1 MAGNKAVDDPG
12 WLTEHRY
19 RAVRQVL
26 DGVPVAE
33 VARQVGASRQSVYAW
48 KARYE
53 AEGLSGLAER
63 SRRPHSSPTRMPA
76 EVEAQ
81 ICELRRAYPRW
92 GARRIAHE
100 LESGGVSPAPG
111 RSSVYRVLVRNGLVA
126 AQAQNHKRK
135 YRRWQRDAPMQLWQL
150 DVMGGVFLAG
160 GRECKLVTG
169 IDDHSRFVVIARV
182 VEHPSGRAVCAAFT
196 AAMARYGV
204 PSEVLTDNGK
214 QFTGRFTK
222 PFPAEVLF
230 EKICRD
236 NGITARLTKPRT
248 PTTTGK
254 IERWHKSLRR
264 ELLDAAGPF
273 ADLAAAQ
280 AAIDAWVHAYNHTR
294 PHQSLNMA
302 TPASAFR
309 PAPVEPT
316 SRPAPLSVLPQQDVA
331 TSASPAP
338 QVPEPPLALPALS
351 IAGHD
356 GAAVEWEA
364 VLSPIGRLCLPAN
377 QQIKFAAALANR
389 TVTVWANDRSIHVLL
404 DGHLIRT
411 RPSRFS
417 EHDLRD
423 LLARGGRAAGPEPGP
438 SALPP
443 GVLPPVSVVE
453 LERTVD
459 RDGGV
464 GLGGLRV
471 LLDPPLAGQRV
482 TLRLDGQLMHVIS
495 GGCSSRPSP
504 RPSTRAAG
512 PNSSA
517 LAPHPHPCRRHRPSR
532 CAQCAGFPPTAWP
545 WSPAN
550 ACESAAPTPGRPS
563 PSPSRTPSSACCST
577 TSSCP
582 PIRAQPPSRS
592 PASKATPESAIPDP
606 PTVSSIS

>member
-1 MAGNKAVDDPG
+1 MAGDKASDDQG
-12 WLTEHRY
+12 WLAEHRY
-19 RAVRQVL
+19 RAVLQVL
-26 DGVPVAE
+26 DGAPVTE
-33 VARQVGASRQSVYAW
+33 VARQFGASRQSVYAW

-53 AEGLSGLAER
+53 AEGLAGLAER
-63 SRRPHSSPTRMPA
+63 SRRPHTSPTQLPA

-100 LESGGVSPAPG
+100 LLDRGVAPAPS

-135 YRRWQRDAPMQLWQL
+135 YRRWQRDAPMQLWQM
-150 DVMGGVFLAG
+150 DIMGGVFLAG

-169 IDDHSRFVVIARV
+169 IDDHSRFVVIAKV

-196 AAMARYGV
+196 DAMRRYGV

-230 EKICRD
+230 EKICREH
-236 NGITARLTKPRT
+236 GITARLTKPRT

-254 IERWHKSLRR
+254 IERWHKTLRR

-273 ADLAAAQ
+273 ADLATAQ
-280 AAIDAWVHAYNHTR
+280 AAIDAWVHGYNHTR

-309 PAPVEPT
+309 PAPIEPAA
-316 SRPAPLSVLPQQDVA
+316 RPAALSVVDYPNPDLGVAPPFPPAPPQQR
-331 TSASPAP
+331 P
-338 QVPEPPLALPALS
+338 ALPTPPAVAVAVH
-351 IAGHD
+351 AGT
-356 GAAVEWEA
+356 AVEWEA
-364 VLSPIGRLCLPAN
+364 VLSPIGRLCLPGN

-411 RPSRFS
+411 RPSRFAA
-417 EHDLRD
+417 HDLRD
-423 LLARGGRAAGPEPGP
+423 LLTRGGRPAGPEPGP

-443 GVLPPVSVVE
+443 GALPPAGVVE

-459 RDGGV
+459 RDGGI
-464 GLGGLRV
+464 GLGGQRV

-482 TLRLDGQLMHVIS
+482 TLRLDGQLLHIIT
-495 GGCSSRPSP
+495 GGLLVKTLPAP
-504 RPSTRAAG
+504 IDPNQRAKLVGARTAAT
-512 PNSSA
+512 P
-517 LAPHPHPCRRHRPSR
+517 L
-532 CAQCAGFPPTAWP
+532 PP
-545 WSPAN
+545 
-550 ACESAAPTPGRPS
+550 
-563 PSPSRTPSSACCST
+563 
-577 TSSCP
+577 P
-582 PIRAQPPSRS
+582 PAQPLRAVRRVPADGVAMVAGQRLRIGRAYAGQTVTVAIEDTVFRVLLDDVELSTHPRKTTKPVTRYKGHARSRK
-592 PASKATPESAIPDP
+592 P
-606 PTVSSIS
+606 